1 MAPLTPADYKNEP
14 LASFLSAFFQGAY
27 LPGRG
32 GEGVGG
38 GEQHAYRTVP
48 AWRRSCGPMSAPEGP
63 RPWFCLCGEHVQ
75 GKDGGDNPAHG
86 ICLAPAEPGMRRTV
100 RRLLFPFRKS
110 HSSKLQTQMQEVI
123 ILMVNFFSA
132 EDRGATSGANL
143 GLLSAGWSINT
154 PLWTG
159 FK

>member
-1 MAPLTPADYKNEP
+1 MSHSPPSSL
-14 LASFLSAFFQGAY
+14 LSF
-27 LPGRG
+27 RG
-32 GEGVGG
+32 LICRGVGG
-38 GEQHAYRTVP
+38 VASSTPIVLYQLGGVP
-48 AWRRSCGPMSAPEGP
+48 AGRC
-63 RPWFCLCGEHVQ
+63 RPLRDQSLWFCLCGEHVQ

-86 ICLAPAEPGMRRTV
+86 IRLASVELGMRRTV
-100 RRLLFPFRKS
+100 RGLLFPFRKS
-110 HSSKLQTQMQEVI
+110 HSSELQTRMQEVI